1 VEDAVRPISDV
12 AIVVAGG
19 APVDPRVLKGLPGD
33 ARVIAADSGLG
44 HARALGLD
52 ADVVVGDMDSVDPTD
67 LAEAE
72 AAGALVV
79 RHPVAKD
86 ATDLELALGY
96 AHREGHRRTVV
107 IGGAGGRISHLL
119 GNAAVIAAPA
129 LGDMEVEWRLAQATI
144 RVVRPASP
152 AGIGGTPGD
161 LVSLLA
167 VGGPA
172 HGVTTTGLRWRLD
185 DATLQPGSTRGISN
199 EMTAAAAGVTLR
211 RGVVLAIHE
220 RTEP

>member
-1 VEDAVRPISDV
+1 MEDAVRPISEV

-19 APVDPRVLKGLPGD
+19 APVDPRVLDGLPRG

-44 HARALGLD
+44 HARTLGLD
-52 ADVVVGDMDSVDPTD
+52 ADVVVGDMDSVDPAA
-67 LAEAE
+67 LAEAA

-79 RHPVAKD
+79 QHPVAKD
-86 ATDLELALGY
+86 ATDLELALGW
-96 AHREGHRRTVV
+96 AHAAGHRRTVV

-119 GNAAVIAAPA
+119 GNAAVIASPA
-129 LGDMEVEWRLAQATI
+129 FADMDVEWHLARATI

-152 AGIGGTPGD
+152 AHIEGAAGD

-172 HGVTTTGLRWRLD
+172 EGVTTAGLRWRLTG
-185 DATLQPGSTRGISN
+185 ATLGPGSTRGISN
-199 EMTAAAAGVTLR
+199 EMTDAAAGVTLGS
-211 RGVVLAIHE
+211 GVLLAVHE
-220 RTEP
+220 RTDP